1 MFDVNYVRSF
11 EWSDEPI
18 NNLVLPASTKKLIKA
33 LVEKHSSQNAA
44 FDDFVRGKGQGLVMN
59 LFGKPGVGKT
69 LTVEATSERE
79 LNGTSIR
86 ECCSRC
92 VQRFAD
98 HCTLLELVILG
109 PMPETWTMS
118 CQRSFEWPQNG
129 MP

>member
-79 LNGTSIR
+79 LHGTSIR
-86 ECCSRC
+86 E
-92 VQRFAD
+92 
-98 HCTLLELVILG
+98 
-109 PMPETWTMS
+109 
-118 CQRSFEWPQNG
+118 
-129 MP
+129 